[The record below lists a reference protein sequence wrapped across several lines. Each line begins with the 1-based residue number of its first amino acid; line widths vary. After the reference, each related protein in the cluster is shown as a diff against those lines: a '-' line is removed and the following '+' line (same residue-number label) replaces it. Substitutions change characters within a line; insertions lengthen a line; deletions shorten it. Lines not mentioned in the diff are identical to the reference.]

1 MNKHILTSLKE
12 DGKVLE
18 PKPEKEHQRLFQRK
32 ETSVSKQITPI
43 QSTKTPTVRSTSTK
57 PALSSMNDSSRKQG
71 NYMQATS
78 SWAKKKS
85 EAAKQQLEFKQKKIE
100 EQKTILDAQG
110 FTTAAS

>member
-1 MNKHILTSLKE
+1 
-12 DGKVLE
+12 
-18 PKPEKEHQRLFQRK
+18 
-32 ETSVSKQITPI
+32 
-43 QSTKTPTVRSTSTK
+43 
-57 PALSSMNDSSRKQG
+57 MNDSSRKQG